1 MNYDVK
7 RIARLYERVYS
18 TKPNTKERE
27 AELAKLSDEDNAAL
41 YDYSVGLL
49 SGRIKKSGGN
59 AEMEKEQRSY
69 EWYKKKMD
77 EADIGNMKIISQFSF
92 ECPALYQSYRE
103 RYMKEQDEQRALR
116 NRQLGENKH
125 KNKPYSMR

>member
-1 MNYDVK
+1 MDYVK
-7 RIARLYERVYS
+7 MEQIYNRVYS
-18 TKPNTKERE
+18 TPPNSPERAARL
-27 AELAKLSDEDNAAL
+27 AELSEEDNAAL

-49 SGRIKKSGGN
+49 SGRIKKNGGN

-69 EWYKKKMD
+69 EWYKKKME

-92 ECPALYQSYRE
+92 DCPALYQSYRE

-125 KNKPYSMR
+125 RNKPYSMR

>member
-1 MNYDVK
+1 MDYVK
-7 RIARLYERVYS
+7 MEQIYNRVYS
-18 TKPNTKERE
+18 TLPNSPERAARL
-27 AELAKLSDEDNAAL
+27 AELSEEDNAAL

-49 SGRIKKSGGN
+49 SGRIKKNGGN

-92 ECPALYQSYRE
+92 DCPALYQSYRE
-103 RYMKEQDEQRALR
+103 RYMKEQDEQRELR
-116 NRQLGENKH
+116 NRQLGESKH